1 MSTLPSCDVPHDDIG
16 RFFAGRNIDAFCIA
30 DTDRILAPSGRHPRD
45 LLPDCRTVILF
56 GTFMT
61 DRLFSGTDEDRAE
74 ETGRI
79 RVVLESAAIA
89 LQDRLT
95 QSGSAAEAIL
105 PSFPLKVEGGRLQG
119 RLSLKHSAADAGFGT
134 IGDNTLLIHPV
145 YGNRLALAAVITGQ
159 QIIPSRAPGVLLS
172 CTHCHRCET
181 ACPEHAIHDGIVD
194 QMRCRNLTDYVPAI
208 LRPLTWRLMRGRW
221 SACFV
226 TALVNSAGAHLV
238 INSPCVACMT
248 ACPHFNKE
256 KR

>member
-1 MSTLPSCDVPHDDIG
+1 MITLPPGDDPQDEIG
-16 RFFAGRNIDAFCIA
+16 CFFAGRDIDAFCIA
-30 DTDRILAPSGRHPRD
+30 DADRIMAPEGRHPRD
-45 LLPDCRTVILF
+45 LLLGCRTVILF

-61 DRLFSGTDEDRAE
+61 DHLFSGTDEEQAE

-79 RVVLESAAIA
+79 KAVLESAAIT
-89 LQDRLT
+89 LRDRLT
-95 QSGSAAEAIL
+95 QSGSGAEAFL

-119 RLSLKHSAADAGFGT
+119 RLSLKHCAADAGFGT

-145 YGNRLALAAVITGQ
+145 YGNRLALAAVITDQ
-159 QIIPSRAPGVLLS
+159 QIIPSPAPGVLPA

-194 QMRCRNLTDYVPAI
+194 QTRCRNLTDYVPRI

-221 SACFV
+221 SAGVV
-226 TALVNSAGAHLV
+226 TALLNSVGTNLA
-238 INSPCVACMT
+238 ISSPCVACMT

-256 KR
+256 RR